1 MRASTDVQTAHAESP
16 VRRRTR
22 LADNEAWL
30 GRAMLAPAIIY
41 IVALVGVPFLL
52 ALFYSVTNIS
62 VGHTEVRFV
71 GLENFI
77 SALQNPTFLRALKNS
92 FLFAFFSQVL
102 VIVLATILAS
112 ALQKDF
118 PGKWLVRLL
127 ILLPWV
133 APISLGSIG
142 WLWIFEPIYSVIN
155 WTLRAIHVFGPNTW
169 PIWLGQP
176 NLAFAS
182 VVTVHVWR
190 LLPLATVITLGG
202 FSSIPQDLLDA
213 ASVDGAGFWR
223 RQFQITLPLV
233 LPIMLVALLFG
244 VIFAFTDMIVI
255 YVLTRGGPYDM
266 TQVLA
271 SLAFFTGIE
280 GGDLA
285 GGAAIALFLFPLLAA
300 SAIFAAF
307 PFAWMLITT
316 FKQTNDLLDP
326 NHNPFVYH
334 QPPTL
339 EHLRILF
346 FDTLFGRWVA
356 NTLFVGTSVVII
368 TLALAIPAGYSL
380 ARLSGKFGEK
390 LGIAIFLT
398 YLVPSTI
405 LFIPLSRVVAIL
417 HLQDSLLSLVLVY
430 PSFTVPF
437 CTWLLMGFFKVIPKD
452 LEEAA
457 MIDGLS
463 RFGAFLR
470 VIMPMSVAGVLTV
483 IIFSFTLV
491 TQEFVYGLTFITAA
505 SNLTL
510 SVGVPTFLVR
520 GDVYFWGSLMGA
532 CFIASVPVA
541 ILYNLFVDRFISGFT
556 VGSVKG

>member
-1 MRASTDVQTAHAESP
+1 MRASTDVQAAHAESP

-52 ALFYSVTNIS
+52 ALVYSVTNIS

-71 GLENFI
+71 GLENFT
-77 SALQNPTFLRALKNS
+77 SALQNPTFLRALKNT
-92 FLFAFFSQVL
+92 FLFAVFSQLL
-102 VIVLATILAS
+102 VIVLASILAS

-202 FSSIPQDLLDA
+202 LSSIPQDLLDA
-213 ASVDGAGFWR
+213 ASIDGAGFWR
-223 RQFQITLPLV
+223 RHFQITLPLV

-300 SAIFAAF
+300 SAIF
-307 PFAWMLITT
+307 L
-316 FKQTNDLLDP
+316 
-326 NHNPFVYH
+326 
-334 QPPTL
+334 
-339 EHLRILF
+339 
-346 FDTLFGRWVA
+346 
-356 NTLFVGTSVVII
+356 
-368 TLALAIPAGYSL
+368 
-380 ARLSGKFGEK
+380 
-390 LGIAIFLT
+390 
-398 YLVPSTI
+398 
-405 LFIPLSRVVAIL
+405 
-417 HLQDSLLSLVLVY
+417 
-430 PSFTVPF
+430 
-437 CTWLLMGFFKVIPKD
+437 
-452 LEEAA
+452 
-457 MIDGLS
+457 
-463 RFGAFLR
+463 LR
-470 VIMPMSVAGVLTV
+470 VARRAEV
-483 IIFSFTLV
+483 I
-491 TQEFVYGLTFITAA
+491 
-505 SNLTL
+505 
-510 SVGVPTFLVR
+510 
-520 GDVYFWGSLMGA
+520 
-532 CFIASVPVA
+532 
-541 ILYNLFVDRFISGFT
+541 
-556 VGSVKG
+556 